1 MRIATSTVYEL
12 GVAGILQRQQDVL
25 KTQQQVSSGR
35 RILTPSDDPIAA
47 AAVLG
52 VSQSKAVNEQYQRN
66 IEIAGTV
73 LASEDQ
79 ALSEAT
85 RVLQDIKVLA
95 VNAGNMALNDQ
106 DRQALAVEA
115 RGLYQE
121 MLGIANR
128 ADGEG
133 NYLFAG
139 YQSATPPFS
148 ESAPGSVSYVGD
160 QGQREVSISGSR
172 AVAITDAGSAI
183 YQNVRSGNG
192 TFVAGTGIGANTGSG
207 VVDPGRVTDPAK
219 WNMPGNSRDF
229 TVAFHVDNSATPAVT
244 TYDIVDNVNGVS
256 LLTGAAPAAGPHLR
270 TYTPGA
276 AILLKTRAPPD
287 TNATPFDVG
296 AELSVDGAPANGDT
310 FTVKPSTRLDVF
322 SIMHRLISNM
332 TTGPGVSANAHADY
346 RNDLNS
352 AMLGLDHA
360 LDTVLTTRAAV
371 GARMK
376 EADNARGVAETLTLQ
391 YAQRISTLE
400 DLDYAQALSDLTRQQ
415 FQLEAAQKSFKEVS
429 ANSLFNYL

>member
-1 MRIATSTVYEL
+1 MRIATGTLYEL
-12 GVAGILQRQQDVL
+12 GITGILQRQQEVL

-35 RILTPSDDPIAA
+35 RILTPSDDPIGS

-66 IEIAGTV
+66 IDIAGTV

-95 VNAGNMALNDQ
+95 VNAGNSALNDQ

-128 ADGEG
+128 ADGDG

-148 ESAPGSVSYVGD
+148 EAAPGSVNYVGD
-160 QGQREVSISGSR
+160 QGQREVRISGSR

-183 YQNVRSGNG
+183 FQNVRSGNG
-192 TFVAGTGIGANTGSG
+192 TFAAATGIGANTGSG
-207 VVDPGRVTDPAK
+207 VVDAGRVTDPAK
-219 WNMPGNSRDF
+219 WNAPANSRDF
-229 TVAFHVDNSATPAVT
+229 TVAFHVDNSVTPPLT

-256 LLTGAAPAAGPHLR
+256 LLTGAAPAAGPHPR
-270 TYTPGA
+270 TYAPGA
-276 AILLKTRAPPD
+276 ALSLKTRAPPD
-287 TNATPFDVG
+287 TNATPFDFG

-322 SIMHRLISNM
+322 SVMNNLINDMAS
-332 TTGPGVSANAHADY
+332 GSGVSAASHAGY
-346 RNDLNS
+346 RNQLNS

-360 LDTVLTTRAAV
+360 LDTVLTTRAGV

-391 YAQRISTLE
+391 YAQRISGLE
-400 DLDYAQALSDLTRQQ
+400 DLDYAQALSDLTRQH

-429 ANSLFNYL
+429 TNSLFNYL